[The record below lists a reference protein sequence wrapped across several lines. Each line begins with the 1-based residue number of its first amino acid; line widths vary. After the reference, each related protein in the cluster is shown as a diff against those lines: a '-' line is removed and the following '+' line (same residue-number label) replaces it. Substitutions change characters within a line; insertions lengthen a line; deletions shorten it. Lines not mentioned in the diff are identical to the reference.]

1 LFTNGLDCAGDFYN
15 AALSSPV
22 STGIEAVTENFHPRR
37 SVFLLGSLSAF
48 GALSIDMYLPS
59 LPTLQQHFQVNQ
71 FAIQLTLAA

>member
-1 LFTNGLDCAGDFYN
+1 M
-15 AALSSPV
+15 
-22 STGIEAVTENFHPRR
+22 TENFHPRR